1 VPLRFRSARCGAAES
16 QSVGRRGRTLEARRL
31 SSRATPVY
39 KIGVLG
45 FLSLWLLISVVA
57 AAQSPHLDWRVFL
70 FPILGIGLLFAAY
83 LFIGRS
89 RRVEL
94 VGDVFV
100 VSSRSRTVEI
110 PIHDVEA
117 VGGSRFSNPERIWL
131 DLRRPTEFGS
141 RIHFLPPQRWFN
153 VFSQHPLVAEL
164 RSIVEHGAAP
174 GRVPVEQPNPWPWWQ
189 RVAIGATGFLAFAA
203 VLTVV
208 VTGAL
213 KSSDAYQGAVSAVQA
228 SPLAREQLEPP
239 IVPGWF
245 VTGSIRTSNQHGTA
259 EMAFQVSGV
268 RSEGTVRLSASRE
281 AGHWEFDL
289 LKLDTAAR
297 SIDLLNE

>member
-1 VPLRFRSARCGAAES
+1 
-16 QSVGRRGRTLEARRL
+16 LEARSL

-45 FLSLWLLISVVA
+45 FLSLWVLISIVA
-57 AAQSPHLDWRVFL
+57 VAQSQHFDWLSLL
-70 FPILGIGLLFAAY
+70 FPIFGVGLLFVAY

-89 RRVEL
+89 RKVEL

-100 VSSRSRTVEI
+100 VSSGSRTVEI

-117 VGGSRFSNPERIWL
+117 VGGSRFVNPERMWL

-174 GRVPVEQPNPWPWWQ
+174 GRLPAEQPNPWPWWQ
-189 RVAIGATGFLAFAA
+189 RVAIGAAGFLAFAA

-213 KSSDAYQGAVSAVQA
+213 KSSDPYQRAVSAVQT
-228 SPLAREQLEPP
+228 SRLAREQLGPP

-245 VTGSIRTSNQHGTA
+245 VTGSLQTSSQHGTA
-259 EMAFQVSGV
+259 EMVFHVSGV

-281 AGHWEFDL
+281 AGLWEFAFL
-289 LKLDTAAR
+289 ELDTADR
-297 SIDLLNE
+297 SIDLLKE